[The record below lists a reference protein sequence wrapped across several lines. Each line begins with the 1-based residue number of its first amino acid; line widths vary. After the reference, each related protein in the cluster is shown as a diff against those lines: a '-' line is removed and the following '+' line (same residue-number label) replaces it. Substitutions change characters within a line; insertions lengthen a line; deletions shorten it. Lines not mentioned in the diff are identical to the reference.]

1 MIRGGYGSLAH
12 ADEGPAGLAR
22 AVVDA
27 PEFASCVVKNV
38 SESFLGRSLTAED
51 QPLQESLVTALR
63 GGGFR
68 MRALVRAL
76 LRADA
81 YRAANNLASGA
92 WREGAM
98 P

>member
-1 MIRGGYGSLAH
+1 M
-12 ADEGPAGLAR
+12 
-22 AVVDA
+22 
-27 PEFASCVVKNV
+27 VKNV

-51 QPLQESLVTALR
+51 QPLQESLVTSLR
-63 GGGFR
+63 SGGFR
-68 MRALVRAL
+68 MRSMVRTL

-81 YRAANNLASGA
+81 YRAANNLASST